1 MATDYLFPATVDEA
15 LDILDKQCGE
25 ARVIAGGTDLM
36 IQVKEGHH
44 QVETF
49 VDITRISELTGIQ
62 ELDDGTIWIG
72 ATTTHRQL
80 WESPIIQSRASVL
93 AHACRT
99 IGALQIQTVGTIGG
113 NVVNAM
119 PAADGSIAL
128 MALSAEAEV
137 ATIGGR
143 QWMALEEAFMRPG
156 VCKIESC
163 GEVLAGFRFKGLG
176 RRAGSGFERL
186 ARRRALSLPMLNC
199 GVAVQ
204 LNEAGDRFE
213 HVAIALGPV
222 APIPF
227 RAREAEAMLAGVPL
241 NEEAIRSAAEIAME
255 EAHPR
260 TSLIRASKEY
270 RKDMVAV
277 LVRRALERAVKQAR
291 Q

>member
-1 MATDYLFPATVDEA
+1 MASDYLFPATVDEA
-15 LDILDKQCGE
+15 LDILDERCGD

-36 IQVKEGHH
+36 IQAKEGHH
-44 QVETF
+44 QVDTF

-62 ELDDGTIWIG
+62 ELDDGSIWIG

-93 AHACRT
+93 AQACRT

-128 MALSAEAEV
+128 MALSAQAEI
-137 ATIGGR
+137 ATKEGR
-143 QWMALEEAFMRPG
+143 QWMAVEEVFMRPG

-163 GEVLAGFRFKGLG
+163 GEVLTGFRFKGLG
-176 RRAGSGFERL
+176 RRAGSAFERL

-213 HVAIALGPV
+213 HGTIALGPV

-227 RAREAEAMLAGVPL
+227 RAREAEALLAGAPL
-241 NEEAIRSAAEIAME
+241 NEEAIHSAAEIAME

-260 TSLIRASKEY
+260 TSLTRASKEY

-277 LVRRALERAVKQAR
+277 LVRRALGRATEQAR